1 MILYCGVT
9 KEEIFP
15 SEIFEPGICV
25 DLMIDG
31 GTADEALNI
40 YLVDTWK
47 HLLKKYKDVDY
58 IFIDGGIYGS
68 FDTVQNKKEILN
80 IIQVFCKKGLIIYGD
95 HMLNRFYTDGVRKGK
110 DLLQRHQN
118 LPFTYI
124 PVHQYTMENFKAAYN
139 QSALLTRMQKLRV
152 ISEYSS
158 KF

>member
-15 SEIFEPGICV
+15 TDMFAPGICV

-31 GTADEALNI
+31 GTSDEPLNI

-47 HLLKKYKDVDY
+47 QLLEKYKEVDY

-68 FDTVQNKKEILN
+68 FKDLESKKAILD
-80 IIQVFCKKGLIIYGD
+80 IIQVFCKKALIIYGD
-95 HMLNRFYTDGVRKGK
+95 HMLKRFYTIGVRKGK
-110 DLLQRHQN
+110 DLLQRHQD

-124 PVHQYTMENFKAAYN
+124 PVRQYTMDDFKAAYN
-139 QSALLTRMQKLRV
+139 QSHLLTRMQKIRV
-152 ISEYSS
+152 MTEYSS

>member
-31 GTADEALNI
+31 GTADEPLNI

-47 HLLKKYKDVDY
+47 QLLEKYKEVDY

-68 FDTVQNKKEILN
+68 FDTVESKKAILD
-80 IIQVFCKKGLIIYGD
+80 IIQVFCKKALIIYGE
-95 HMLNRFYTDGVRKGK
+95 HMLKRFYTIGLRKGN

-124 PVHQYTMENFKAAYN
+124 PVAQYTMENFKAAYN
-139 QSALLTRMQKLRV
+139 QSHLLTRMQKLRV
-152 ISEYSS
+152 MSEYSC

>member
-9 KEEIFP
+9 KEEILK
-15 SEIFEPGICV
+15 PGICV

-31 GTADEALNI
+31 GTADEPLNI

-47 HLLKKYKDVDY
+47 QLLEKYKEVDY

-68 FDTVQNKKEILN
+68 FKDLESKKEILD
-80 IIQVFCKKGLIIYGD
+80 IIQVFCKKALIIYGE
-95 HMLNRFYTDGVRKGK
+95 HMLKRFYTLGVRNGK
-110 DLLQRHQN
+110 DLLQRQN

-124 PVHQYTMENFKAAYN
+124 PVQQYTMSNFKAAYN
-139 QSALLTRMQKLRV
+139 QSHLLTRMQKLRAMV
-152 ISEYSS
+152 EYSS